1 MMPAGRPTDYRK
13 EYNEQARKLC
23 LLGYT
28 DKELAEFFGIC
39 EATLNNWK
47 IKHPKFLESLKKGK
61 EVADADVA
69 QSLYHRAI
77 GYSHE
82 EDDIRTV
89 SIAGGGSEIVITPTI
104 KHYPP
109 DTAAAIIWLKNRQGK
124 KWRDKQVVEHEVNES
139 LINTLDEAR
148 KRAGLS

>member
-1 MMPAGRPTDYRK
+1 MPAGRPTDYRE

-23 LLGYT
+23 LLGHT

-47 IKHPKFLESLKKGK
+47 IEHPEFLESLKKGK

-124 KWRDKQVVEHEVNES
+124 KWREKQEIKHS
-139 LINTLDEAR
+139 GSIGLEALV
-148 KRAGLS
+148 AGDDGDND

>member
-1 MMPAGRPTDYRK
+1 MPAGRPTDYRE

-23 LLGYT
+23 LLGHT

-47 IKHPKFLESLKKGK
+47 IEHPEFLESLKKGK

-89 SIAGGGSEIVITPTI
+89 STGGGSEIVITPTI

-124 KWRDKQVVEHEVNES
+124 KWRDKQVFEHEVNES
-139 LINTLDEAR
+139 LINALDEAR